1 MARHCRE
8 CYGHGHNKRTCP
20 SLTAK
25 LLRYSRDEQFDN
37 KDEPKV
43 DGIFPGYWTTQYV
56 KRTGLNPDGSKA
68 PSGAKKK
75 QRRQC
80 TWCKGQFGYG
90 AEEGYDHNRRT
101 CQHRKDWHVNSKTV
115 AAEYRRGFKER
126 MIESGFGVGTL
137 IKANQYDYY
146 PDANGNKDWGQQER
160 LMVITSIDWSLVHQ
174 KTNRQEVMRC
184 KDVGMPSRRCGIQKI
199 PRVVEWTTERE
210 AAAIERSGMRYT
222 KEDYEVLSMSGS
234 LATIPEGWE
243 DGECLS
249 IEEPY

>member
-1 MARHCRE
+1 VTER
-8 CYGHGHNKRTCP
+8 
-20 SLTAK
+20 
-25 LLRYSRDEQFDN
+25 LLRYSKEEQKNN

-43 DGIFPGYWTTQYV
+43 DGVFPGYWTKQYV

-68 PSGAKKK
+68 PAGAKRK

-101 CQHRKDWHVNSKTV
+101 CQYRKDWHTNSKTE

-126 MIESGFGVGTL
+126 MIKSGFGVGTL
-137 IKANQYDYY
+137 IKANQYDYFLN
-146 PDANGNKDWGQQER
+146 AEGVKEWGQQER
-160 LMVITSIDWSLVHQ
+160 VLIVTSINWSLVHQ
-174 KTNRQEVMRC
+174 GTNRQQIMGC
-184 KDVGMPSRRCGIQKI
+184 KDVGMPSRRCGLLKI
-199 PRVVEWTTERE
+199 PRVVEWTAERE
-210 AAAIERSGMRYT
+210 AAATDRSGMRYT
-222 KEDYEVLSMSGS
+222 KEGYETLSMSGS

-243 DGECLS
+243 DGECLE